1 MTALYSTETGAVQ
14 RFLEKEIPEID
25 ASLIRIIEWRPSLNF
40 YKEAYVKLLSLV
52 VEFIKRMDAG
62 KKTAAIFGRRWVR
75 NFFKNLNYLNQ
86 ILLYRTAEI
95 PVIVTG
101 SGPGLETAMPVIRNM
116 QDSCLILAASSSIMA
131 LAHGGVCAD
140 MVIATDGG
148 PWALRH
154 IYPCY
159 RKNSGVEKYDGSHRR
174 QGLPKPPDALATNL
188 CAALP
193 SQCGNTPFLVLND
206 GSFWQSVVLHELAV
220 PSVVIPQ
227 RGTVTASAVELAML
241 LSGGNIYLAGM
252 DLSVRDIRTHAR
264 PYSFD
269 SLLFNRANRFT
280 PVYSESFIRSGLIKD
295 GGSMDIYAAWFKNQ
309 LAMWP
314 KRIFSFGGSSEV
326 FENAI
331 PSEQAAEKNKRE
343 YFKTVCVKEDPALF
357 CKRGASAL
365 LKAMREG
372 KFAEKLKTELV
383 QLLFPGEKEVTE
395 GRLETAVKE
404 VSHV

>member
-1 MTALYSTETGAVQ
+1 VDDSFPSEGAALYSTETEAVQ

-40 YKEAYVKLLSLV
+40 YKESYVRLLSHV

-62 KKTAAIFGRRWVR
+62 KRTVTAFGRRWVR
-75 NFFKNLNYLNQ
+75 NFFKNLNLLNQ

-101 SGPGLETAMPVIRNM
+101 SGPGLETAMPVIRKM
-116 QDSCLILAASSSIMA
+116 QDSCLILAASSSMMA
-131 LAHGGVCAD
+131 LTHGGVCAD

-148 PWALRH
+148 SWALRH
-154 IYPCY
+154 IYPCC
-159 RKNSGVEKYDGSHRR
+159 RNAAI
-174 QGLPKPPDALATNL
+174 KPPDALAANL

-193 SQCGNTPFLVLND
+193 SQCKNTPFLVLND
-206 GSFWQSVVLHELAV
+206 GSFWQNVVLHELAV

-227 RGTVTASAVELAML
+227 RGTVTACAVELAML

-252 DLSVRDIRTHAR
+252 DLSVKDIRTHAR

-269 SLLFNRANRFT
+269 SLFFGRASRFT
-280 PVYSESFIRSGLIKD
+280 PVYSESFIRSGLMKG

-309 LAMWP
+309 LALWP
-314 KRIFSFGGSSEV
+314 KRIFSLGGSHEV

-331 PSEQAAEKNKRE
+331 LSGRTAEKNKRK
-343 YFKTVCVKEDPALF
+343 YFKTIHVKEDPALF
-357 CKRGASAL
+357 CERGASAL
-365 LKAMREG
+365 IMAIKEG
-372 KFAEKLKTELV
+372 EFAEKLKTELV
-383 QLLFPGEKEVTE
+383 PLLFPGEKEAAQD
-395 GRLETAVKE
+395 RLETAIKE
-404 VSHV
+404 VSRG

>member
-1 MTALYSTETGAVQ
+1 VTALYSTETEAVQ

-40 YKEAYVKLLSLV
+40 YKEAYVRLLSHV

-62 KKTAAIFGRRWVR
+62 KRTVTAFGKRWVR
-75 NFFKNLNYLNQ
+75 NFFKNLKFLDQ
-86 ILLYRTAEI
+86 ILLYRTTEI

-101 SGPGLETAMPVIRNM
+101 SGPGLETAMPVIRKM

-159 RKNSGVEKYDGSHRR
+159 RNAVE
-174 QGLPKPPDALATNL
+174 PPDALAANL

-193 SQCGNTPFLVLND
+193 SQCKNTPFLVLND
-206 GSFWQSVVLHELAV
+206 GSLWQNVVLHELAV

-252 DLSVRDIRTHAR
+252 DLSVKDIRTHAR

-269 SLLFNRANRFT
+269 NLLFDRASRFT
-280 PVYSESFIRSGLIKD
+280 PVYSESFIRSGLIKG

-314 KRIFSFGGSSEV
+314 KRIFSLGGSHEV

-331 PSEQAAEKNKRE
+331 PSGRTVEKNKRE
-343 YFKTVCVKEDPALF
+343 YFKTICVKEDPALF
-357 CKRGASAL
+357 CEKGASAL
-365 LKAMREG
+365 IRAIREG
-372 KFAEKLKTELV
+372 EFAEKLKTELV
-383 QLLFPGEKEVTE
+383 PLLFPGEKEAAQD
-395 GRLETAVKE
+395 RLETTIKE
-404 VSHV
+404 VSCG